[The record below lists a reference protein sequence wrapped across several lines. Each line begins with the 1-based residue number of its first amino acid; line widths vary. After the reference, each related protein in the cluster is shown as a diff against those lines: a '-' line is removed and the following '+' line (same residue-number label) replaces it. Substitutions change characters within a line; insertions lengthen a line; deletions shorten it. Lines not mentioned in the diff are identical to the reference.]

1 MREGVSARI
10 RAWLAAQD
18 GPRTSRQMAEGIG
31 VDALKVQHAVGVMLR
46 DGMLDRVTLRKPATY
61 VLLRERMTPHEVS
74 LRAAEG
80 RRRANARED
89 RRREREVRKQAAAD
103 KRRQERVEALR
114 RELAERRKPH
124 RAGPGIQ
131 VIAKRE
137 APIRADRVQT
147 VDEWLAAGGQ
157 IQRLAQHEMSPGWRA
172 RW

>member
-10 RAWLAAQD
+10 RAWLATQD
-18 GPRTSRQMAEGIG
+18 GPRTSRQMADGIG
-31 VDALKVQHAVGVMLR
+31 
-46 DGMLDRVTLRKPATY
+46 
-61 VLLRERMTPHEVS
+61 
-74 LRAAEG
+74 
-80 RRRANARED
+80 
-89 RRREREVRKQAAAD
+89 AD
-103 KRRQERVEALR
+103 VEFGALR